1 MIRLK
6 VINHARSCYGAER
19 CFNPSTILMVSDGT
33 ENIGGVHYVEI
44 LFSAEVRELLP
55 KDRNGLV
62 AVEGKYRDI
71 IQIIEEG
78 SAK

>member
-1 MIRLK
+1 
-6 VINHARSCYGAER
+6 
-19 CFNPSTILMVSDGT
+19 MVLDGT

-62 AVEGKYRDI
+62 AVEGKYRDVM
-71 IQIIEEG
+71 QIIEEG
-78 SAK
+78 GAK